1 MSRTLPLQL
10 SQLRWSP
17 NWEVINTGLSVG
29 SQFLVADVEL
39 IKDAH
44 HTDEMMVPLFTTDT
58 DGSKMAKSVCPPC
71 HLIFDKANNK
81 LVQARRNY
89 AIVSYLDQSA
99 ELEFDFRVEKSQ
111 GSGETVSYAICA
123 PAPRWKSPV

>member
-1 MSRTLPLQL
+1 MT
-10 SQLRWSP
+10 
-17 NWEVINTGLSVG
+17 
-29 SQFLVADVEL
+29 
-39 IKDAH
+39 DAH

-58 DGSKMAKSVCPPC
+58 DGSKMSKSVCP
-71 HLIFDKANNK
+71 HTLRHIKANNQ

>member
-1 MSRTLPLQL
+1 M
-10 SQLRWSP
+10 
-17 NWEVINTGLSVG
+17 GLIT
-29 SQFLVADVEL
+29 DT
-39 IKDAH
+39 H

-58 DGSKMAKSVCPPC
+58 DGSKMARSVCPP
-71 HLIFDKANNK
+71 FMSFYGANNQ

-89 AIVSYLDQSA
+89 AIVNYLDQSA

-111 GSGETVSYAICA
+111 GAGETIGYAICA

>member
-1 MSRTLPLQL
+1 M
-10 SQLRWSP
+10 
-17 NWEVINTGLSVG
+17 
-29 SQFLVADVEL
+29 EL
-39 IKDAH
+39 MTDTH

-58 DGSKMAKSVCPPC
+58 DGSKMARSVCSP
-71 HLIFDKANNK
+71 LELVGKANNQ

-89 AIVSYLDQSA
+89 AIVNYLDQSA

-111 GSGETVSYAICA
+111 GAGETIGYAICA